1 MKAQQRT
8 KNGEKMTIRV
18 FSVSEITSRIKD
30 RIESDGILSNA
41 TIKGEI
47 SNFKLHSS
55 GHAYFTLKDKGA
67 VIRVV
72 MFRGNFSRV
81 NFRPKD
87 GMEVNIT
94 GRISVYEKD
103 GSYQLY
109 ADFMVL
115 GGQGALAKAFEEL
128 KRKLEMEG
136 LFDKEIKKKIPAF
149 PNTVGVITSE
159 TGAAVRDIIKVLKN
173 RCPIVNI
180 LLYPVQVQG
189 AQSAAD
195 IQKAIRWFNMN
206 ENADVIILGR
216 GGGSMEELWSF
227 NEELVARSIVASEI
241 PIISAVGH
249 ETDFTIADFVAD
261 LRAATPSNAAELA
274 VPELDALHYH
284 IREASLRMRNSIKKD
299 FEKHRER
306 LTWNEKSITRAME
319 RYLLNKGN
327 GLEKANNR
335 IDMLMKNYLYEKNKV
350 VESLESSIEKSLSL
364 KLTKIKTELLLSE
377 ERLNSLNPER
387 ILKLGYSII
396 EQDKKIITTIKDIK
410 KDDRIRILLRDGIA
424 IGKIEE
430 VKKNG
435 S

>member
-1 MKAQQRT
+1 
-8 KNGEKMTIRV
+8 MTVRV
-18 FSVSEITSRIKD
+18 FSVTEITSRIKD

-41 TIKGEI
+41 TVKGEI

-94 GRISVYEKD
+94 GRVSVYEKD

-136 LFDKEIKKKIPAF
+136 LFDKDIKKKIPVF

-189 AQSAAD
+189 VQSAPD
-195 IQKAIRWFNMN
+195 IQKAIRWFNVN
-206 ENADVIILGR
+206 EKADVIILGR

-227 NEELVARSIVASEI
+227 NEEIVARSIAASEI

-249 ETDFTIADFVAD
+249 ETDFTISDFVSD

-274 VPELDALHYH
+274 VPELSSLKHKMK
-284 IREASLRMRNSIKKD
+284 EASFRIENSIKKD
-299 FEKHRER
+299 FENHRER
-306 LTWNEKSITRAME
+306 LLWNQKSLNRAME

-335 IDMLMKNYLYEKNKV
+335 LDVLMTGYFHENEKL
-350 VESLESSIEKSLSL
+350 VESLNSDLEELLKAKLS
-364 KLTKIKTELLLSE
+364 KLKTEMLISE
-377 ERLNSLNPER
+377 ERLHSLNPER
-387 ILKLGYSII
+387 ILKLGYSIM
-396 EQDKKIITTIKDIK
+396 EKDKKIITTIKDVKVNDKIN
-410 KDDRIRILLRDGIA
+410 ILLKDGIA
-424 IGKIEE
+424 VGKIEE
-430 VKKNG
+430 VKKSG

>member
-1 MKAQQRT
+1 
-8 KNGEKMTIRV
+8 MTIKV
-18 FSVSEITSRIKD
+18 YSVSEITSRIKD

-41 TIKGEI
+41 TIRGEI

-55 GHAYFTLKDKGA
+55 GHAYFSLKDKGA

-81 NFRPKD
+81 VFRPQD

-94 GRISVYEKD
+94 GRVSVYEKD

-109 ADFMVL
+109 ADFMTL
-115 GGQGALAKAFEEL
+115 GGQGALAKAFEDL
-128 KRKLEMEG
+128 KKKLENEG
-136 LFDKEIKKKIPAF
+136 LFDKDIKKPIPYF

-159 TGAAVRDIIKVLKN
+159 TGAAVRDVMKVLRQ

-189 AQSAAD
+189 TKSAPD
-195 IQKAIRWFNMN
+195 IQKAIRWFN
-206 ENADVIILGR
+206 ENGKADVIILGR

-227 NEELVARSIVASEI
+227 NEEIVARSIAASDI

-274 VPELDALHYH
+274 VPELRSINRKIEDSAFRL
-284 IREASLRMRNSIKKD
+284 ENSIMKD
-299 FEKHRER
+299 FKNYKEKIG
-306 LTWNEKSITRAME
+306 WNAKSINRAME
-319 RYLLNKGN
+319 RYLLNKGA
-327 GLEKANNR
+327 GFTKA
-335 IDMLMKNYLYEKNKV
+335 DSKLDSFMSSYLN
-350 VESLESSIEKSLSL
+350 
-364 KLTKIKTELLLSE
+364 KTEKKLVAANSRLEDLVKDEINKNRMSVLLGA
-377 ERLNSLNPER
+377 ERLEALNPEK
-387 ILKLGYSII
+387 ILKLGYSIV
-396 EQDKKIITTIKDIK
+396 EKNKKIVSSIENIELN
-410 KDDRIRILLRDGIA
+410 DRLNIRFTDGVA
-424 IGKIEE
+424 VGRIEE